1 MMRIRHGRDRGATEI
16 GWLDSRHT
24 FSFGDYYDPD
34 HMHFRALR
42 VINEDRVAPRGG
54 FPTHPHRDME
64 IITWVI
70 AGGLQHQDSM
80 GNGSLI
86 SPSKVQRMS
95 AGTGIH
101 HSEVNPSKTDPV
113 HFLQIWIV
121 PDQRGLTPGYEQK
134 HFSAGDRHNLLKI
147 VAAPDGRDGAVTI
160 HQDARLHAGLLDVGT
175 KVTHELAPDRHAW
188 LQVVQGEVEVDGV
201 QLAAGDGAA
210 IDAEPAAKART
221 LAIAA
226 RSDAELLL
234 FDLA

>member
-1 MMRIRHGRDRGATEI
+1 MMRIRHGRDRGATEL

-24 FSFGDYYDPD
+24 FSFGDYYDPEN
-34 HMHFRALR
+34 MHFRALR

-64 IITWVI
+64 IITYVI

-86 SPSKVQRMS
+86 SPGEVQRMS

-101 HSEVNPSKTDPV
+101 HSEVNPSKTEPV

-121 PDQRGLTPGYEQK
+121 PDTRGLTPGYEQK
-134 HFSAGDRHNLLKI
+134 HFSAGERHNRLQL

-160 HQDARLHAGLLDVGT
+160 HQDARLHAGLLDAGA
-175 KVTHELAPDRHAW
+175 KVTHELARDRHAW
-188 LQVVQGEVEVDGV
+188 LQVVRGEVEVGGEK
-201 QLAAGDGAA
+201 LAAGDGASF
-210 IDAEPAAKART
+210 DGEPGAPART
-221 LAIAA
+221 FAIAA